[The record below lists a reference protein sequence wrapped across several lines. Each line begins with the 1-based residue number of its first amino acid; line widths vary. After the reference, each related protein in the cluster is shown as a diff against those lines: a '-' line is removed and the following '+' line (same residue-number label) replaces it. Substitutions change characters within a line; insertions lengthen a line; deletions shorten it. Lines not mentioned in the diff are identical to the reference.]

1 MQSEKIEKI
10 VDLAATLA
18 SKADD
23 IDQVLVIYRLKEGVK
38 DEEDATHGSLDNDLE
53 LRDSLWLVKAFEFW
67 LQASALGLLKAKD
80 EEKQ

>member
-1 MQSEKIEKI
+1 VKSEKIEKI

-23 IDQVLVIYRLKEGVK
+23 IDQVLIIYRLKEGV
-38 DEEDATHGSLDNDLE
+38 EDGDTHGSLDNDLE

-67 LQASALGLLKAKD
+67 LQAGALGLLPAKG
-80 EEKQ
+80 E

>member
-23 IDQVLVIYRLKEGVK
+23 IDQVLVIYRLKEGV
-38 DEEDATHGSLDNDLE
+38 EDATHGSLDNDLE

-67 LQASALGLLKAKD
+67 LQASALGLLKRK
-80 EEKQ
+80 E

>member
-1 MQSEKIEKI
+1 LKSEKIEKI

-38 DEEDATHGSLDNDLE
+38 GEEDATHGSLDNDLE

-67 LQASALGLLKAKD
+67 LQAGAIGLLPRKED
-80 EEKQ
+80 

>member
-23 IDQVLVIYRLKEGVK
+23 IDQVLVIYRLKEGV
-38 DEEDATHGSLDNDLE
+38 EDATHGSLDNDLE
-53 LRDSLWLVKAFEFW
+53 LRDSLWLVEAFKFW
-67 LQASALGLLKAKD
+67 LQAGAYGLLKAKD
-80 EEKQ
+80 ND

>member
-1 MQSEKIEKI
+1 MRSEKIEKI

-23 IDQVLVIYRLKEGVK
+23 IDQVLVIYRLKEGV
-38 DEEDATHGSLDNDLE
+38 EDATHGSLDNDLE

>member
-1 MQSEKIEKI
+1 MKSEKIERI

-53 LRDSLWLVKAFEFW
+53 LRDSLWLVEAFKFW
-67 LQASALGLLKAKD
+67 LQAGALGLLPKKESED
-80 EEKQ
+80 L

>member
-1 MQSEKIEKI
+1 MRSEKIEKI

-23 IDQVLVIYRLKEGVK
+23 IDQVLVIYRLKEGV
-38 DEEDATHGSLDNDLE
+38 EDATHGSLDNDLE

-67 LQASALGLLKAKD
+67 LQASALGLLKKKD
-80 EEKQ
+80 DD

>member
-23 IDQVLVIYRLKEGVK
+23 IDQVLVIYRLKEGV
-38 DEEDATHGSLDNDLE
+38 EDATHGSLDNDLE

>member
-1 MQSEKIEKI
+1 MRSEKIEKI

-23 IDQVLVIYRLKEGVK
+23 IDQVLVIYRLKEGV
-38 DEEDATHGSLDNDLE
+38 EDATHGSLDNDLE
-53 LRDSLWLVKAFEFW
+53 LRDSLWLVKVFEFW